1 MSFKKN
7 KYTVIRNAID
17 KDLASFLANY
27 FAMKKQVF
35 DTCIKKKYI
44 SPFEKMLGFYET
56 TRDQIPDTYCCYSD
70 IAMDTLLLKVQPV
83 MEKATNLKLYP
94 SYTYARLYKKGD
106 ELKRHKDRF
115 SCEIST
121 TMNLG
126 GDPWPIYLEPNS
138 TKGGWKENY
147 VAYVSG
153 ETKGIEVNLK
163 PGDMLI
169 YRGVD
174 LEHWRKPFKGQECVQ
189 VFLHY
194 NNQKTKGAKKNIFD
208 GRDHLG
214 LPGWFKKNGI

>member
-17 KDLASFLANY
+17 KDLAIFLANY

-35 DTCIKKKYI
+35 DTCTKRKYI
-44 SPFEKMLGFYET
+44 SPFEKILGFYET
-56 TRDQIPDTYCCYSD
+56 TQDQIPDTYCCYSD

-106 ELKRHKDRF
+106 ELKRHKD
-115 SCEIST
+115 
-121 TMNLG
+121 
-126 GDPWPIYLEPNS
+126 YA
-138 TKGGWKENY
+138 
-147 VAYVSG
+147 AYVSG
-153 ETKGIEVNLK
+153 KTKGIEVNLK
-163 PGDMLI
+163 PGDMLV

-174 LEHWRKPFKGQECVQ
+174 LEHWRKPFKGSECVQ

-194 NNQKTKGAKKNIFD
+194 NNQKTKGAKANIFD

-214 LPGWFKKNGI
+214 LPGWFKRNGI